1 MGFKIAMSSSMHKK
15 PVKDLIY
22 LSSSQSSVPGL
33 ASVPAYLRGVQ
44 GVRWHLAPPPEL
56 LKDFLKSQPGE
67 LFVIVHAKSLT
78 AKVAEA
84 FLSWTKTKVKV
95 SFIFIAQTI
104 EKAAFQ
110 LSHSFPQ
117 TLFLYESEGC
127 RIADLVTRRL
137 QGKPVKSR
145 KQERM
150 RVQSE
155 VMLKKSVLA
164 EASPTGASVQ
174 FLREGQMQ
182 DFSQGGAQITV
193 EEGEVSVKDFIS
205 LMYKNRHGRW
215 VSVESQVRWVV
226 STATGDQIIGVQF
239 LAVSA

>member
-1 MGFKIAMSSSMHKK
+1 MHSSMQKK

-22 LSSSQSSVPGL
+22 LSSSQNTVPGL
-33 ASVPAYLRGVQ
+33 ASVPAYLQGIQ

-67 LFVIVHAKSLT
+67 LFVIVHSKSLSV
-78 AKVAEA
+78 KVAEA
-84 FLSWTKTKVKV
+84 FLAWTKTKVKV

-104 EKAAFQ
+104 EKATFQ
-110 LSHSFPQ
+110 LSHAFPQ
-117 TLFLYESEGC
+117 ALFLYESEGL
-127 RIADLVTRRL
+127 RIGEIVTRRL

-155 VMLKKSVLA
+155 VMLKKSVTA
-164 EASPTGASVQ
+164 EASPTGSSVQ
-174 FLREGQMQ
+174 FLKEGHMQ

-193 EEGEVSVKDFIS
+193 EEGEISVKDFIS

-226 STATGDQIIGVQF
+226 STAPGEQIIGVQF